1 MTEETL
7 IHEENDELC
16 EDSTEE
22 LLMRYDNRRRRK
34 MDDIP
39 AFQAL
44 LCVLL
49 AVLIFAGNLLYPELA
64 EPVYEKLRRLI
75 SDENQIVPNLIDA
88 ILEKL

>member
-1 MTEETL
+1 MIQEEKN
-7 IHEENDELC
+7 EQC

-22 LLMRYDNRRRRK
+22 LLMRYDNRHRRR

-49 AVLIFAGNLLYPELA
+49 AALVFAGNLFYPELA

-75 SDENQIVPNLIDA
+75 ADENQIMPNLIDV
-88 ILEKL
+88 IMEKL